1 MSEKSEDYDKMAFDW
16 VSLKEE
22 SKVKK
27 YQKNVENS
35 NKSREVPSDI
45 DWVALSREVAVR
57 NADGEIQ
64 GYHSDSKLNGWSK
77 IKRNLIEYPLVTFG
91 FAMTVISFCFIPIGQ
106 YRQNAWLMQ
115 YGGRGRVGFQGFTV
129 LAMVATAY
137 QKSYNDRQK
146 ALEMSSEEESVK

>member
-1 MSEKSEDYDKMAFDW
+1 MSEKSEDYDKLAFDW

-22 SKVKK
+22 AKVKK
-27 YQKNVENS
+27 VHKNMENT
-35 NKSREVPSDI
+35 SREVPSDF

-57 NADGEIQ
+57 NADGQIQ
-64 GYHSDSKLNGWSK
+64 GYHSDSELNGWSK
-77 IKRNLIEYPLVTFG
+77 VKKNLIEYPLVTFG

-106 YRQNAWLMQ
+106 ARQNAWLMQ
-115 YGGRGRVGFQGFTV
+115 YGGRGRVAFQGFTV

-146 ALEMSSEEESVK
+146 ALEMSSEEENK

>member
-1 MSEKSEDYDKMAFDW
+1 MSEKSEDYDKLAFDW

-22 SKVKK
+22 AKVKK
-27 YQKNVENS
+27 VHKNMENT
-35 NKSREVPSDI
+35 SREVPSDF

-57 NADGEIQ
+57 NADGQIQ
-64 GYHSDSKLNGWSK
+64 GYHSDSELNGWSK
-77 IKRNLIEYPLVTFG
+77 VKKNLIEYPLVTFG

-137 QKSYNDRQK
+137 QKDYNDRQK
-146 ALEMSSEEESVK
+146 ALEMCSEEVK